1 MDFIYSVVLYISA
14 FILSLVPTREFREGL
29 IAQPVSFYPMKT
41 ESQTDKTV
49 SKLLFRGL
57 FKYNIYG
64 ELVPDLV
71 ESYSISDDGLSYTIK
86 IADNQY
92 FVDGKKIASDD
103 VFYTAINS
111 KSLQGIVIDRVDDM
125 TVRFTLQNKYSPFL
139 SLLTEGVIQNGSLE
153 KGNDLMPVS
162 SGDFRVI
169 KVKRSGPIVKEVVLY
184 SNKYNISKLIFRF
197 YTSDEELKLAAKLE
211 EIDAFMSYDNFEV
224 ENFEN
229 LKFPIV
235 ANSYGIFFNL
245 QNEILIDKAFRQN
258 IAKSINVKEITNEY
272 GIPAEG
278 VISKDYFTNKRLNFD
293 KFDPKFSTD
302 LKEQKV
308 TMRVPNYKNNK
319 LIVSSIKKN
328 IEDKMNVDIEIEL
341 FEPDKF
347 INEVIR
353 TKQFDMIFFGI
364 ESSRDADRYL
374 NWHSSGKLPGYNFT
388 NFTNPLADK
397 ALEDARNEVDPIKR
411 KVHYDKF
418 QEVFDQNTPA
428 ILLYHPFMNYYVS
441 KRVSGIS
448 EKFTFDVTDR
458 FNDYVN
464 WLIN

>member
-1 MDFIYSVVLYISA
+1 MEFIYSIVLYISA
-14 FILSLVPTREFREGL
+14 FILSLVPAKEFREGV

-49 SKLLFRGL
+49 SKLLFRSL

-71 ESYSISDDGLSYTIK
+71 ENYKISDDGLIYTIK
-86 IADNQY
+86 ILDNQY
-92 FVDGKKIASDD
+92 FIDGKKINSDD

-111 KSLQGIVIDRVDDM
+111 KSLQGIVIDRVDEM
-125 TVRFTLQNKYSPFL
+125 TVMFTLQNKYSPFL
-139 SLLTEGVIQNGSLE
+139 SLLIDGVVQNDALE
-153 KGNDLMPVS
+153 KGDDLMPIS

-169 KVKRSGPIVKEVVLY
+169 KVKRSGPIIKEIVLY
-184 SNKYNISKLIFRF
+184 SNKFNISKLIFRF
-197 YTSDEELKLAAKLE
+197 YTSDDELILATKLE
-211 EIDAFMSYDNFEV
+211 EIDAFMSYDIFEIP
-224 ENFEN
+224 NFEN

-235 ANSYGIFFNL
+235 ANSYGLFFNL
-245 QNEILIDKAFRQN
+245 QNETLIDKTFRQN
-258 IAKSINVKEITNEY
+258 IAKSINVREITNEY

-278 VISKDYFTNKRLNFD
+278 IISRDYFTNKKLNFD
-293 KFDPKFSTD
+293 KFDSKFSVN
-302 LKEQKV
+302 LKSQKISL
-308 TMRVPNYKNNK
+308 RVPNYKNNK
-319 LIVSSIKKN
+319 IVVSSIKKN
-328 IEDKMNVDIEIEL
+328 IEDRMNVEIDIEL

-353 TKQFDMIFFGI
+353 PKQFDMIFFGI

-388 NFTNPLADK
+388 NFSNALADR
-397 ALEDARNEVDPIKR
+397 ALEDARGEVDPVKR
-411 KVHYDKF
+411 KIHNDKF
-418 QEVFDQNTPA
+418 QEVFDQDTPA
-428 ILLYHPFMNYYVS
+428 IILYHPFMNYYVS
-441 KRVSGIS
+441 KRVTGIS

-458 FNDYVN
+458 FTDYLN